1 MFELGLS
8 IKCDIDD
15 PRFREYGIA
24 PKTKAEDSFL
34 SHCLY
39 HTKESGRVAITLPQ
53 GVLFRGAAEGRI
65 PKALIDKHQ
74 IESVIGFPDK
84 LFLNT
89 GIPVCVLIL
98 KKNRANSDIL
108 FVDASQGFE
117 KMKNQKQ
124 LRPEDIYKITETVIH
139 RKAVDKYSHLAMLEE
154 VIENDYNLNIP
165 RYVDTF
171 EEEEPIDLSDIQG
184 QIDEVDAEIAK
195 ANQTLANPLLKELG
209 SAKIEGKGLKAP
221 ELRFDGFTDD
231 WEERKLGEITT
242 SYSGGT
248 PSAGNSSYY
257 KGDIPFIRS
266 GEINSSKTEL
276 LFDGRRV

>member
-1 MFELGLS
+1 MTLDFVNMALRQKLKRKILS
-8 IKCDIDD
+8 CRIVCTI
-15 PRFREYGIA
+15 
-24 PKTKAEDSFL
+24 PK
-34 SHCLY
+34 
-39 HTKESGRVAITLPQ
+39 RVAAWPLPSHT

-65 PKALIDKHQ
+65 RKALIDKHQ

-124 LRPEDIYKITETVIH
+124 LRSEDIYKITETVIH
-139 RKAVDKYSHLAMLEE
+139 RKAVDKYSHLATLEE

-165 RYVDTF
+165 RYVGTF
-171 EEEEPIDLSDIQG
+171 EEEEPIDLVDIQG

-195 ANQTLANPLLKELG
+195 ANQTLANHFKELG
-209 SAKIEGKGLKAP
+209 VLK
-221 ELRFDGFTDD
+221 
-231 WEERKLGEITT
+231 
-242 SYSGGT
+242 
-248 PSAGNSSYY
+248 
-257 KGDIPFIRS
+257 
-266 GEINSSKTEL
+266 
-276 LFDGRRV
+276 

>member
-1 MFELGLS
+1 MFELELS

-24 PKTKAEDSFL
+24 PKTKTEDSFL

-39 HTKESGRVAITLPQ
+39 HTKESGRVAITLPH
-53 GVLFRGAAEGRI
+53 GVLFRGAAKGRI

-89 GIPVCVLIL
+89 VIPVCVLIL

-117 KMKNQKQ
+117 N
-124 LRPEDIYKITETVIH
+124 
-139 RKAVDKYSHLAMLEE
+139 
-154 VIENDYNLNIP
+154 ENDYNLNIP

-171 EEEEPIDLSDIQG
+171 EEEEPIGLADIQG

-195 ANQTLANPLLKELG
+195 SNQTLANHF
-209 SAKIEGKGLKAP
+209 
-221 ELRFDGFTDD
+221 LRN
-231 WEERKLGEITT
+231 WEC
-242 SYSGGT
+242 
-248 PSAGNSSYY
+248 
-257 KGDIPFIRS
+257 
-266 GEINSSKTEL
+266 
-276 LFDGRRV
+276 

>member
-65 PKALIDKHQ
+65 RKDLIDKHQ

-89 GIPVCVLIL
+89 GIPVCV
-98 KKNRANSDIL
+98 
-108 FVDASQGFE
+108 
-117 KMKNQKQ
+117 
-124 LRPEDIYKITETVIH
+124 
-139 RKAVDKYSHLAMLEE
+139 
-154 VIENDYNLNIP
+154 
-165 RYVDTF
+165 
-171 EEEEPIDLSDIQG
+171 
-184 QIDEVDAEIAK
+184 
-195 ANQTLANPLLKELG
+195 
-209 SAKIEGKGLKAP
+209 
-221 ELRFDGFTDD
+221 
-231 WEERKLGEITT
+231 
-242 SYSGGT
+242 
-248 PSAGNSSYY
+248 
-257 KGDIPFIRS
+257 
-266 GEINSSKTEL
+266 
-276 LFDGRRV
+276 

>member
-39 HTKESGRVAITLPQ
+39 HTKESGRVAIILPH

-65 PKALIDKHQ
+65 RKALIDKHQ

-124 LRPEDIYKITETVIH
+124 LRPEDIDQITETVIH
-139 RKAVDKYSHLAMLEE
+139 RKAVDKYSHLATLEE

-195 ANQTLANPLLKELG
+195 ANQTLANHFKELG
-209 SAKIEGKGLKAP
+209 VLK
-221 ELRFDGFTDD
+221 
-231 WEERKLGEITT
+231 
-242 SYSGGT
+242 
-248 PSAGNSSYY
+248 
-257 KGDIPFIRS
+257 
-266 GEINSSKTEL
+266 
-276 LFDGRRV
+276 